1 MEQPA
6 SFTTVQDIVNT
17 VFVQPPR
24 EPCTYSLMVKDSPF
38 NDARVAMFP
47 FLMEI
52 LTAGAKKLFGNDIT
66 PQTMTSQQFDKLKSY
81 MLSLGY
87 QVKHNFSYHNDS
99 TLINIWFEPYVCTRD
114 CHGNKVLLNK

>member
-1 MEQPA
+1 MEHFS

-24 EPCTYSLMVKDSPF
+24 DPCTYSLMVTDSPF
-38 NDARVAMFP
+38 DDVRVAMFP

-52 LTAGAKKLFGNDIT
+52 LTTGAKKLFGDDIT
-66 PQTMTSQQFDKLKSY
+66 PQNITSQQFDKLKLY

-87 QVKHNFSYHNDS
+87 QVKHNFSYHNDA
-99 TLINIWFEPYVCTRD
+99 TLINIWFEPYTCSRN
-114 CHGNKVLLNK
+114 CHGNIVV

>member
-1 MEQPA
+1 MENLSQ
-6 SFTTVQDIVNT
+6 FTTVQDIVNT

-24 EPCTYSLMVKDSPF
+24 EPCAYSLMVTDSPF

-52 LTAGAKKLFGNDIT
+52 LTTGAKKLFGDDIT
-66 PQTMTSQQFDKLKSY
+66 PQTMSSHQFDKLKTY

-87 QVKHNFSYHNDS
+87 QVKHNFSYQNDA
-99 TLINIWFEPYVCTRD
+99 TLINIWFEPFVCNRN
-114 CHGNKVLLNK
+114 CHGNVVL